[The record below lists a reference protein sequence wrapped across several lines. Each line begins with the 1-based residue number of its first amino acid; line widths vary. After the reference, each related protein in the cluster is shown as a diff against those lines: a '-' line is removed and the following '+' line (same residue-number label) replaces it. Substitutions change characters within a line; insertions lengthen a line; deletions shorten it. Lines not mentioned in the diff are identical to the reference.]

1 MLTGGYMYNALAA
14 GNLDAV
20 ENEGDTLDVC
30 LDHPSPQG
38 EFHYHFWGACMVKDY
53 GFWSDSAAPA
63 LCRDT
68 GNCVSDPASFTMTQS
83 LSG

>member
-38 EFHYHFWGACMVKDY
+38 EFHYHFWGACMVKNY

-68 GNCVSDPASFTMTQS
+68 GNCVSDPASFTMT
-83 LSG
+83 